1 MFLSKVNKKLY
12 SKIEDYL
19 NVAQRTLDLFGESME
34 YYLKNGVDNHFEIM
48 VQKTHEVESDA
59 DDIKREIEQTLYEK
73 SLLPDSREDI
83 FHLIDALDNIP
94 NKAESV
100 LRRIYT
106 QNIELPKEQD
116 DKVWEL
122 TKLGIDTFKAVREMV
137 TDALHKMGNT
147 NDLARTIDSNESVGD
162 SLEQKI
168 IYEIF
173 RSDIDG
179 ASRILLRDLVLNIG
193 NILDLSEKISD
204 IINIFTI
211 KRQV

>member
-1 MFLSKVNKKLY
+1 MFLSKINKKLY
-12 SKIEDYL
+12 AKIEDYL
-19 NVAQRTLDLFGESME
+19 NVAQRTLDLYGESIE
-34 YYLKNGVDNHFEIM
+34 YYLKNGIDNHFEIM
-48 VQKTHEVESDA
+48 VHKTHEVESDA
-59 DDIKREIEQTLYEK
+59 DDLKREIEQTLYEK

-83 FHLIDALDNIP
+83 FNLIDALDNIP
-94 NKAESV
+94 NKAESI

-116 DKVWEL
+116 HNVWEL
-122 TKLGIDTFKAVREMV
+122 TKLGIETFKVVHEMV
-137 TDALHKMGNT
+137 TDALHKMENT
-147 NDLARTIDSNESVGD
+147 TDLARTIDSNESVGD
-162 SLEQKI
+162 SLEQRI

-193 NILDLSEKISD
+193 NILDLSEKTSD

>member
-12 SKIEDYL
+12 AKIEDYL
-19 NVAQRTLDLFGESME
+19 SVAQHTLDLYGESIE

-48 VQKTHEVESDA
+48 VHKTHEVESDA
-59 DDIKREIEQTLYEK
+59 DDLKREIEQTLYEK

-106 QNIELPKEQD
+106 QNIELPKEQED
-116 DKVWEL
+116 NVWEL
-122 TKLGIDTFKAVREMV
+122 TKLGIETFKVVHEMV
-137 TDALHKMGNT
+137 TDSLHKMGNT
-147 NDLARTIDSNESVGD
+147 TALLRTIDSNESVGD

-173 RSDIDG
+173 RSDVDP

-193 NILDLSEKISD
+193 NILDLSEIISD

>member
-12 SKIEDYL
+12 SRIEDYMD
-19 NVAQRTLDLFGESME
+19 VAQRTLELFGESME
-34 YYLKNGVDNHFEIM
+34 YYLKNGIDNHFEIM

-59 DDIKREIEQTLYEK
+59 DDLKRNIEQTLYEK

-106 QNIELPKEQD
+106 QNIELPQEQKE
-116 DKVWEL
+116 KVWEL
-122 TKLGIDTFKAVREMV
+122 TRLGIETFKVVHEMV

-147 NDLARTIDSNESVGD
+147 NNLARTIDSNESVGD

-173 RSDIDG
+173 RSDVAP

-193 NILDLSEKISD
+193 NILDLAERISD

>member
-12 SKIEDYL
+12 ARIEDYL
-19 NVAQRTLDLFGESME
+19 NVAQRTLELFGESME
-34 YYLKNGVDNHFEIM
+34 YYLKNGIDNHLEIM
-48 VQKTHEVESDA
+48 VQKTHEVESNA
-59 DDIKREIEQTLYEK
+59 DDIKRVIEQMLYEK

-106 QNIELPKEQD
+106 QNIEIPKEQE

-122 TKLGIDTFKAVREMV
+122 TKLGIETFNTVHEMV
-137 TDALHKMGNT
+137 ADALHKMENT
-147 NDLARTIDSNESVGD
+147 NNLARTIDSNESVGD
-162 SLEQKI
+162 SLEQRI

-173 RSDIDG
+173 RSDVDP

-193 NILDLSEKISD
+193 NILDLSEDIAD